1 MIKFDVFV
9 EIHKIYEGVADTFLQ
24 KKHYFDSEFSDFED
38 EYKKMKSMEDKEV
51 IVYDKKYYGNRF
63 VIIKNPKSL
72 ENVDAWS
79 RGIIDINGNLYVDQL
94 NTHIHSNMIQV
105 LSELNIINF
114 TDNWHK
120 EIPSTFV
127 TVQRYYDTNT
137 FHVGESNI
145 LYYENELRNYSIP
158 QDLDIK
164 QYKET
169 FQLFLK
175 KAKEKNPQ
183 YNFENKIITEVES
196 EEIKEGTQI
205 EDVDEIEDVKVKI
218 ENSDQEFTSKLID
231 KFTFVV
237 MKRMVVKNL
246 RPKKING
253 YLRNEEESGYKK
265 NEMRKRST
273 LCVVMNNKD
282 IIIGT
287 YAGENVAITINDE
300 IVYDV
305 DRKEFDDN
313 KFVDKLSEEY
323 VKYLK
328 NKGYNIKYGQN

>member
-24 KKHYFDSEFSDFED
+24 KKHHFDSEFSDFED
-38 EYKKMKSMEDKEV
+38 EYKTQKSKEDKEE
-51 IVYDKKYYGNRF
+51 IVYDKNDINGFRY
-63 VIIKNPKSL
+63 VIIKNPKRL
-72 ENVDAWS
+72 KNIDNWTK
-79 RGIIDINGNLYVDQL
+79 GIIDKNGNLYVQQFSYHPHQFL
-94 NTHIHSNMIQV
+94 IKI
-105 LSELNIINF
+105 LSELNLLNF
-114 TDNWHK
+114 TYDWYK
-120 EIPSTFV
+120 EIPTDFI
-127 TVQRYYDTNT
+127 TIQRYEDKNI
-137 FHVGESNI
+137 FCVGESNI
-145 LYYENELRNYSIP
+145 PYSN
-158 QDLDIK
+158 DDFYFKK
-164 QYKET
+164 QHLTKEFIIEFKEA
-169 FQLFLK
+169 FQKFMDK
-175 KAKEKNPQ
+175 CKEINPQ
-183 YNFENKIITEVES
+183 YEFINEIITKIQDTKIQEN
-196 EEIKEGTQI
+196 TNL
-205 EDVDEIEDVKVKI
+205 DEIEDVNVKI
-218 ENSDQEFTSKLID
+218 ENSEPEFTSKLID

-237 MKRMVVKNL
+237 MIRKVIKNL

-253 YLRNEEESGYKK
+253 YLKNEEESGHKK
-265 NEMRKRST
+265 NGTRMRST